1 MHVNLGQN
9 KIRLAVL
16 SLYAMLMVYG
26 LFSLDFQYKFR
37 DIIAG
42 LVIYRQWYETWYAI
56 SFLLLLA
63 LPLFQGRKVL
73 NFIVLFITTFIIVRI
88 VFKNFPPMYLG
99 DSVLTHDSMLAIF
112 VLFLMLFNVIK
123 PLGFLTGR
131 EVFFI
136 TIPAVML
143 AFLPNLISIFIG
155 CAR

>member
-26 LFSLDFQYKFR
+26 LFSLDFQYEFG
-37 DIIAG
+37 DIMAG
-42 LVIYRQWYETWYAI
+42 LVIYRPWYGIWYAI